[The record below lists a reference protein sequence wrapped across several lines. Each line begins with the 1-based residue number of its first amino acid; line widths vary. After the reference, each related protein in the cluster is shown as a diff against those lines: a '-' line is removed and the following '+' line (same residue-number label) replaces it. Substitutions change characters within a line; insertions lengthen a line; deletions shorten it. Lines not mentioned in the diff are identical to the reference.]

1 LFIELTYFGTSSRF
15 LINKNHIVEVQINPS
30 KKCIIY
36 TTSKERHLVSESYE
50 EVKSLLNIQSEN
62 VIL

>member
-1 LFIELTYFGTSSRF
+1 LFIELTYFGTDQEF
-15 LINKNHIVEVQINPS
+15 IVNKNHIVDVYRDSDGDCVVADILGHRETV
-30 KKCIIY
+30 K
-36 TTSKERHLVSESYE
+36 ESYE